1 MTNREQTARKETQD
15 ETCPRRVPT
24 ARSRPGMYGGPRH
37 RALVAWLVSQ
47 RGAREG
53 GFRVWLSSLGI
64 RTPLVPDAWLLE
76 SQEKRVSL
84 FEVIVSN
91 GIHVAKRNWY
101 GILLDNLR
109 LMGWT
114 ASVFTV
120 MRRGLIKE
128 FRP

>member
-24 ARSRPGMYGGPRH
+24 SRWRPGMYGGPRH
-37 RALVAWLVSQ
+37 RALVAWLVSR
-47 RGAREG
+47 RGEREG
-53 GFRVWLSSLGI
+53 GFRVWLHSLGL

-91 GIHVAKRNWY
+91 GIEARGRIAAAINSRAKAVR
-101 GILLDNLR
+101 
-109 LMGWT
+109 
-114 ASVFTV
+114 
-120 MRRGLIKE
+120 
-128 FRP
+128 